1 MLKSSMCQALCAGDL
16 SNVIAF
22 IPSKVPGKL
31 TRLSQI
37 YRWGN
42 KSSERLKLLP
52 IHAGRSAKPRYR
64 FGWSH
69 HYSLFLFHAVVLNAW
84 APCRPLTQSERPET
98 MPSPP
103 ATDYCELQLQS
114 LGVGAQPLCLLPAP
128 HFVGPVPPFNLP
140 AGHLAANHTCFSW
153 TTNLKTHLQETFS
166 EFIGINIYCILFHK
180 EFD

>member
-52 IHAGRSAKPRYR
+52 IHAGGSAKPRYR

-69 HYSLFLFHAVVLNAW
+69 HSSLFLFHAVVLNAW
-84 APCRPLTQSERPET
+84 APCRPLTQSECPET

-103 ATDYCELQLQS
+103 ATVYCEPQLQS

-180 EFD
+180 EFN